1 MLLPV
6 TVDKQS
12 PFLGEECALC
22 KDPLTPGDV
31 VIICPQDGSRH
42 HDRCWTANG
51 NKCAAYGC
59 RGHGE
64 ITPPPSPA
72 HPPTPPPVHPL
83 TPSPA
88 HPLTPSPAQPLTR
101 PPAHYTLANSRLI
114 LGIAITIILCPVG
127 CFGLWA
133 IADYLM
139 LHVWNLPYRAP
150 FSGLILPWF
159 FFFHSVQ

>member
-1 MLLPV
+1 MLSPT

-31 VIICPQDGSRH
+31 VIICPEDGSRH
-42 HDRCWTANG
+42 HDRCWLANG

-59 RGHGE
+59 QGHGE
-64 ITPPPSPA
+64 LPPPPTSPPPHPVTSLPP
-72 HPPTPPPVHPL
+72 HPPV
-83 TPSPA
+83 
-88 HPLTPSPAQPLTR
+88 
-101 PPAHYTLANSRLI
+101 HYTLANSCLI
-114 LGIAITIILCPVG
+114 LAIAIAIILCAVG

-139 LHVWNLPYRAP
+139 LHFWNLPYRTP
-150 FSGLILPWF
+150 FSGFIPFLG
-159 FFFHSVQ
+159 V

>member
-1 MLLPV
+1 MLSPA
-6 TVDKQS
+6 TVDKLS

-31 VIICPQDGSRH
+31 VIICPEDGSRH
-42 HDRCWTANG
+42 HDRCWIANG

-64 ITPPPSPA
+64 ITLPSSPESPPSPA
-72 HPPTPPPVHPL
+72 HPAMSSSP

-88 HPLTPSPAQPLTR
+88 HPITG
-101 PPAHYTLANSRLI
+101 PPAHYTIANSCLI
-114 LGIAITIILCPVG
+114 LAIAIAIILCSVG

-139 LHVWNLPYRAP
+139 LHFWNLPYRAP
-150 FSGLILPWF
+150 FSTIIIF
-159 FFFHSVQ
+159 

>member
-1 MLLPV
+1 MLPPV

-31 VIICPQDGSRH
+31 VIICPEDGSRH
-42 HDRCWTANG
+42 HDRCWIANG

-59 RGHGE
+59 LGHGE
-64 ITPPPSPA
+64 ITPASAPPASAP
-72 HPPTPPPVHPL
+72 
-83 TPSPA
+83 PSPA
-88 HPLTPSPAQPLTR
+88 HPLTPSPGQPLTH
-101 PPAHYTLANSRLI
+101 PPTHYTLANSCLI
-114 LGIAITIILCPVG
+114 LAIAITIILCAVG

-139 LHVWNLPYRAP
+139 LHIWNLPYRAP
-150 FSGLILPWF
+150 FSGMALPLLF
-159 FFFHSVQ
+159 FLRSVEPSIF

>member
-1 MLLPV
+1 MLPPI

-42 HDRCWTANG
+42 HDRCWIANG

-59 RGHGE
+59 MGHGE
-64 ITPPPSPA
+64 ITPFLNS
-72 HPPTPPPVHPL
+72 PL
-83 TPSPA
+83 TPSPP
-88 HPLTPSPAQPLTR
+88 HPVTLSPPH
-101 PPAHYTLANSRLI
+101 PPAHYTLANSCLI
-114 LGIAITIILCPVG
+114 LAIAIAIILCAVG

-150 FSGLILPWF
+150 FSGIIPPFAVLIF
-159 FFFHSVQ
+159 AR

>member
-1 MLLPV
+1 MLQPV
-6 TVDKQS
+6 TIDKFS

-31 VIICPQDGSRH
+31 AIICPADGSRH

-59 RGHGE
+59 QGHGE
-64 ITPPPSPA
+64 IILSSSPSSPA
-72 HPPTPPPVHPL
+72 HPS

-88 HPLTPSPAQPLTR
+88 HPLSSTPLPLH
-101 PPAHYTLANSRLI
+101 PPVHYTLANSCLI
-114 LGIAITIILCPVG
+114 LAIAIAIILCAVG

-139 LHVWNLPYRAP
+139 LHFWHLPYRAP
-150 FSGLILPWF
+150 FSGVILPW
-159 FFFHSVQ
+159 VAGGGIG

>member
-1 MLLPV
+1 MLPLI
-6 TVDKQS
+6 TVDKKS

-42 HDRCWTANG
+42 HDRCWLANG

-64 ITPPPSPA
+64 ITPASAPPTAAPPTAAPPSPA
-72 HPPTPPPVHPL
+72 HPAMSSSPTPPP
-83 TPSPA
+83 A
-88 HPLTPSPAQPLTR
+88 HFTV
-101 PPAHYTLANSRLI
+101 ANSCLI
-114 LGIAITIILCPVG
+114 VAIAIAIILCSVG

-139 LHVWNLPYRAP
+139 LHIWDLPYRAP
-150 FSGLILPWF
+150 FSGFILPWF

>member
-1 MLLPV
+1 MLPPV

-31 VIICPQDGSRH
+31 VIICPEDGSRH
-42 HDRCWTANG
+42 HDRCWIANG

-64 ITPPPSPA
+64 LPPPPTSSPPHPVTFSPP
-72 HPPTPPPVHPL
+72 HPPV
-83 TPSPA
+83 
-88 HPLTPSPAQPLTR
+88 
-101 PPAHYTLANSRLI
+101 HYTLANSCLI
-114 LGIAITIILCPVG
+114 LSIAIAIILCSVG

-150 FSGLILPWF
+150 FSDLIPMLPI
-159 FFFHSVQ
+159 